1 MGRPSKLS
9 SVNWCDK
16 EQVIAF
22 AKGLDSWESQTVYKH
37 PDRANYNI
45 CHTKNEDR
53 FGIKPEWV
61 VTRTGI
67 RR

>member
-45 CHTKNEDR
+45 CHT
-53 FGIKPEWV
+53 
-61 VTRTGI
+61 
-67 RR
+67 